1 MNGIHEKIE
10 ITEVNI
16 EEMSRLAEDV
26 MHQLYTNYQDYDADG
41 RDIFTKYYSTE
52 RDYEKDIHPLI
63 WAETEMLLNDPNAHL
78 LYHLFR
84 RADDIGHVRYYTKE
98 DITPWIEPIIPK
110 ALNLFRKGTNEC
122 GDTNFVVAESVP
134 DDYLIAV
141 FTREVRNMMM
151 IFAGQKLQRKDRKR
165 MTLYDFLE
173 VFNLNTPITVLDKDS
188 KIIEENI
195 VGEVTQ
201 RTMNRREVLNAY
213 LENDKLVVITC
224 LDSVQ

>member
-26 MHQLYTNYQDYDADG
+26 MHQLYMNYQDYDADG
-41 RDIFTKYYSTE
+41 RDIFTKYYNTE
-52 RDYEKDIHPLI
+52 GDYERLI
-63 WAETEMLLNDPNAHL
+63 QTEMETLLNDPNAHL

-84 RADDIGHVRYYTKE
+84 RGDDIGHVRYYTKE
-98 DITPWIEPIIPK
+98 DIIPWIEPIIPK

-122 GDTNFVVAESVP
+122 GDTNFVVAKSVP
-134 DDYLIAV
+134 DDYLLAAFV
-141 FTREVRNMMM
+141 REVRNMMM
-151 IFAGQKLQRKDRKR
+151 IFAGQELQRKDRKR
-165 MTLYDFLE
+165 MALYDFLE

-201 RTMNRREVLNAY
+201 RTMNRREVLNVY

-224 LDSVQ
+224 FDSVQ